1 MLDLHGWDVNLS
13 DFIEMARAKKWAEM
27 GRLVSDDMLEAY
39 AVVANPKDLPAALKK
54 RFGDY
59 VNRVQVDE
67 TWFDGL
73 SDEETA
79 NLVTAIKH
87 I

>member
-1 MLDLHGWDVNLS
+1 
-13 DFIEMARAKKWAEM
+13 M
-27 GRLVSDDMLEAY
+27 GNLVSDDMLEAY
-39 AVVANPKDLPAALKK
+39 AVVANPEDLPAALKK

-59 VNRVQVDE
+59 VSRVQVDE